1 MLNLKKLFAK
11 AGKRYKVAKIT
22 HFQKD
27 TIFLK
32 NDTFAVFRI
41 FRPEG
46 DIC

>member
-1 MLNLKKLFAK
+1 MLNLKKLFSEAE
-11 AGKRYKVAKIT
+11 YKCKVEDTA

-27 TIFLK
+27 TFFRK
-32 NDTFAVFRI
+32 NDTFEVFRI